1 MPPFCMRLVS
11 NLHHLSVWSCS
22 FSWSPADVSIWN
34 PAAREKCKDKSCK
47 CMMWHIRRSCE
58 INTCQSVSLLLNF
71 MARPLSS
78 TAQPLKVPAVHMR
91 KNVEMSCQQGQE
103 RCCLTFLRIGKKQQK
118 KPQTN
123 KLYYQMGIVSVLVVV
138 FLAFHLVSELD
149 NKQCSDCCEKW
160 MLFLLQGCATEMCC
174 HFHYTQM
181 LARKDSLTLVW
192 DESCL
197 PLTLWNPPSVLLF
210 SPYRWKMTFIMFYIL
225 IEK

>member
-1 MPPFCMRLVS
+1 MFDARGAGCVRFHLKPRSSWKMQRSVMQMYDVTHQAKLWDQYLPECVTS
-11 NLHHLSVWSCS
+11 PELHGKATKLHSAAPESACS
-22 FSWSPADVSIWN
+22 PHEEKRRDELPAGTRALLPDI
-34 PAAREKCKDKSCK
+34 
-47 CMMWHIRRSCE
+47 
-58 INTCQSVSLLLNF
+58 SLN
-71 MARPLSS
+71 
-78 TAQPLKVPAVHMR
+78 R
-91 KNVEMSCQQGQE
+91 KKA
-103 RCCLTFLRIGKKQQK
+103 KKK
-118 KPQTN
+118 KTQTN
-123 KLYYQMGIVSVLVVV
+123 ELYYQMGIVSVLVVV

-160 MLFLLQGCATEMCC
+160 MLFLLQGCVTEMCC

>member
-1 MPPFCMRLVS
+1 
-11 NLHHLSVWSCS
+11 
-22 FSWSPADVSIWN
+22 
-34 PAAREKCKDKSCK
+34 
-47 CMMWHIRRSCE
+47 
-58 INTCQSVSLLLNF
+58 

-118 KPQTN
+118 NPQTN

-160 MLFLLQGCATEMCC
+160 MLFLLC
-174 HFHYTQM
+174 
-181 LARKDSLTLVW
+181 D
-192 DESCL
+192 
-197 PLTLWNPPSVLLF
+197 
-210 SPYRWKMTFIMFYIL
+210 
-225 IEK
+225 